1 MIYGGVYL
9 SNRAHPVILE
19 LAAGLI
25 VVAAAAFVLIGL
37 LTPVMGT
44 ITGLGVIATS
54 LSGTPESAARLLS
67 SNSSEILIL
76 TMAAAIVFLG
86 PGAFSLDARLF
97 GRREIIIPGT
107 SRRSKAGVEATRA
120 GGPCGRASLHG
131 PGESLLQVH

>member
-1 MIYGGVYL
+1 LRIAVGVNSIIYGGVYL

-44 ITGLGVIATS
+44 ITGLGVIGTS

-76 TMAAAIVFLG
+76 TMTAAIFFLG
-86 PGAFSLDARLF
+86 PGAFSLDARPF

-107 SRRSKAGVEATRA
+107 SRRSKAGVE
-120 GGPCGRASLHG
+120 SH
-131 PGESLLQVH
+131 

>member
-1 MIYGGVYL
+1 LRIAVGVNSIIYGGVYL

-44 ITGLGVIATS
+44 ITGLGVIGTT
-54 LSGTPESAARLLS
+54 LSGTPESTARLLS

-76 TMAAAIVFLG
+76 AMAAAIVFLG

-107 SRRSKAGVEATRA
+107 SRRSKAGVEN
-120 GGPCGRASLHG
+120 H
-131 PGESLLQVH
+131 